1 MSNPF
6 ASGGGNLSGFATD
19 VVAVTRSDTV
29 DEANVFIAIESAT
42 GGAVSFVS
50 AKGNAR
56 TYTLRAGV
64 PLSCGVR
71 RVNLTGTA
79 LTDIVGFVA

>member
-1 MSNPF
+1 MSDPF

-19 VVAVTRSDTV
+19 FVAVTRSDTV
-29 DEANVFIAIESAT
+29 DEANVLIAIESAT
-42 GGAVSFVS
+42 GGAVSLVT

>member
-1 MSNPF
+1 MSDPF
-6 ASGGGNLSGFATD
+6 ASGGGNLSGFAKD
-19 VVAVTRSDTV
+19 VKPVTRSDTV
-29 DEANVFIAIESAT
+29 DEDDVFLAIESAT
-42 GGAVSFVS
+42 GGAISFVS
-50 AKGNAR
+50 AAGNAR

>member
-1 MSNPF
+1 MGNPF
-6 ASGGGNLSGFATD
+6 ASSGGNLSGFATD
-19 VVAVTRSDTV
+19 IVAVTKSDTV

-42 GGAVSFVS
+42 GGAISFVS

-64 PLSCGVR
+64 PLACGVQ
-71 RVNLTGTA
+71 RVNATGTS
-79 LTDIVGFVA
+79 LTDIVGFLA